1 MNRSM
6 IIFNR
11 KKKKLKKE
19 NNLPTLSVN
28 KIIQNLNFHSE
39 MFIMKEIVKSCMI
52 FANSFI

>member
-1 MNRSM
+1 M

-11 KKKKLKKE
+11 KKKLKKE
-19 NNLPTLSVN
+19 KNLPTLSVN